1 MPEQYS
7 NIKIVLVTE
16 YFPPETGAGSNRAF
30 EHCRFWS
37 RKGAIVTV
45 ITGFPDYPSGIIPP
59 KYRGRILYKENIEG
73 INVIRTFTIAAP
85 NRGFIRRV
93 ISFISFMISSIVQGS
108 LLVGTQ
114 NVIIA
119 TSPPFFV
126 GISGYIISK
135 LKNIP
140 FIFEVRDLWPESI
153 IQLGQLKNKVIIKI
167 LEWIELKL
175 YQKSVR
181 IISVTDSYVNF
192 IHKKGIP
199 KEKISVV
206 KNGVNLEQFKPQP
219 TNEELKRDMNLEGK
233 FVVAYIGTFGLSH
246 ALDKIITTA
255 HSLNEYREIAFLFIG
270 DGAEK
275 ANLISQAKNLN
286 LRNITFIPSVPKEQ
300 LGSYY
305 SICDILLVPLRKLS
319 LFKTVIPSKI
329 FEIMAMRKPII
340 ISVEGEAQK
349 IIEEANSGF
358 FSEPENPVLLKEK
371 ILYAYKNPKILLE
384 MANNGRK
391 YVEENFD
398 RSKIADEY
406 KKIIGDVI

>member
-1 MPEQYS
+1 MR
-7 NIKIVLVTE
+7 ILLITE
-16 YFPPETGAGSNRAF
+16 YFPPEIGAGSNRAF

-37 RKGAIVTV
+37 KNGATVTV

-59 KYRGRILYKENIEG
+59 KYRGHILYKEKMEG

-85 NRGFIRRV
+85 NRGFLKRV

-108 LLVGTQ
+108 LLVGKEDI
-114 NVIIA
+114 IIA

-175 YQKSVR
+175 YQKSVK

-199 KEKISVV
+199 KEKISIV

-219 TNEELKRDMNLEGK
+219 QNEKLKRDMNLEGK
-233 FVVAYIGTFGLSH
+233 FVVAYIGTLGLSH

-255 HSLNEYREIAFLFIG
+255 HSLNEYQEIAFLFIG

-275 ANLISQAKNLN
+275 ANLITQAKNLN
-286 LRNITFIPSVPKEQ
+286 LSNITFISSVPKEQ
-300 LGSYY
+300 LSLYY

-319 LFKTVIPSKI
+319 LFETVIPSKI
-329 FEIMAMRKPII
+329 FEIMAMEKPII
-340 ISVEGEAQK
+340 ISVNGEAQK

-358 FSEPENPVLLKEK
+358 FSEPENLAMLKQK
-371 ILYAYKNPKILLE
+371 ILYAYKNPQILLE
-384 MANNGRK
+384 KAKNGRN
-391 YVEENFD
+391 YVEANFD

-406 KKIIGDVI
+406 KKIIESVI